1 MAITVDPKTQAI
13 TVDGETVRRL
23 TQGTDFQR
31 GINALAMLDEI
42 MAENDLDL
50 LATLNIPKKQ
60 HQRMLKEMAKKRR
73 ELLRKSPPPGIDP
86 EALKVFCDES

>member
-1 MAITVDPKTQAI
+1 MAITVDSKTLAV
-13 TVDGETVRRL
+13 TFDSDTVRRL

-42 MAENDLDL
+42 MAENDLDM

-60 HQRMLKEMAKKRR
+60 HKRVLREMAKKRR
-73 ELLRKSPPPGIDP
+73 EILKKSPPPGVDP